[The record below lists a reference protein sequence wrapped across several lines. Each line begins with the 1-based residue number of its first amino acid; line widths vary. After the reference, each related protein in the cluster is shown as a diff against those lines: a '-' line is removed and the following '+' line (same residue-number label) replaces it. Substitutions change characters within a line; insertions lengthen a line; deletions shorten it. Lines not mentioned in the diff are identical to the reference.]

1 MRRALAAL
9 LVSAFS
15 FSLIAPAL
23 ITDSESYL
31 PACCRR
37 GGEHHCAMKDMAPD
51 ADGAPSGPLLRAHAD
66 KCPYFPKGGA
76 LLPHSGIVLACSS
89 RLAAHA
95 TFSQFTPQA
104 QAETADRTSF
114 NRSHQKRGPPIL
126 PS

>member
-1 MRRALAAL
+1 MRRSLATL
-9 LVSAFS
+9 LVSVIS
-15 FSLIAPAL
+15 LSLIAPAL

-37 GGEHHCAMKDMAPD
+37 GGEHHCAMKDMAQD
-51 ADGAPSGPLLRAHAD
+51 AAEAPSGPVFAAHTD

-89 RLAAHA
+89 RLAASV

-104 QAETADRTSF
+104 QAEAADRTSF